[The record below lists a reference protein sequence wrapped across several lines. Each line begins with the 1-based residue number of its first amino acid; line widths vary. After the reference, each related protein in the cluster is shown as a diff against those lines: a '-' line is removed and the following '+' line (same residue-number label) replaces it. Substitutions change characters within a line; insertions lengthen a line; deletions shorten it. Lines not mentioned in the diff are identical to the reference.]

1 MSSGTAPEDVLA
13 GLNKVKDT
21 AAELKKNES
30 KMLMDIA
37 KYEAEHVKTVLRTGR
52 NAFVYR
58 AVQGLD
64 FINMVVV
71 ELKEAVKE
79 GNVVILASGE
89 GNKGGQI
96 VIIGDENSVEVFAT
110 KIKDVVTGIKGGGR
124 GKRWQGKVIEWR
136 KGELEALKKLV
147 ET

>member
-1 MSSGTAPEDVLA
+1 VSSGTAPEDVLA
-13 GLNKVKDT
+13 SVNKVKDIAT
-21 AAELKKNES
+21 ELKKNEP

-37 KYEAEHVKTVLRTGR
+37 KYEAEHVRAVLRTGR

-64 FINMVVV
+64 FINMVVA
-71 ELKEAVKE
+71 ELKEAAKE
-79 GNVVILASGE
+79 GSVVILASGE
-89 GNKGGQI
+89 GIKGGQI
-96 VIIGDENSVEVFAT
+96 VVIGDENSVEVFAT
-110 KIKDVVTGIKGGGR
+110 KVKEVVTGIKGGGR